1 MERIWRRGVTVP
13 ALAALAV
20 GLAACGS
27 SNDSGS
33 SESQPG
39 STKAVMSS
47 VPEPITSPPTK
58 IPISAPMKAP
68 APKGKTFFWL
78 QCEVP
83 ICAKITTGVKAATT
97 AMGWNLKTM
106 TFKATA
112 PGAGIESAL
121 QEKPDVIGVVGIPSA
136 AVKPQLAAAAKA
148 GIPVL
153 ACGGPEQPSPT
164 TYSAICG
171 NTTEPD
177 GEQMARWA
185 IRESGGAAHMV
196 TVTIGDYPSLATT
209 VNGISKTAK
218 KYCPECSTDVL
229 NVTIDDLGQGQVASK
244 LVAYLQTHPDVNYV
258 LYTFADLQAGLPEA
272 LKAAGF
278 ADKVTAVGNGAA
290 EAQFRALAG
299 GAKEAWLAYPAV
311 LEGWLLLDAAAR
323 LVSDG
328 KLPDGYQKQLDHLPT
343 YVVDTAAAANA
354 LAPLYDWHGP
364 ANYEEQFKK
373 LWKVG

>member
-1 MERIWRRGVTVP
+1 MEWKWRRGVAVP

-27 SNDSGS
+27 SNDSNQP
-33 SESQPG
+33 ESISG
-39 STKAVMSS
+39 STKAVLSS
-47 VPEPITSPPTK
+47 VPKPITRPPTT

-83 ICAKITTGVKAATT
+83 ICAKITKGVKAATA

-106 TFKATA
+106 IFKAAA

-136 AVKPQLAAAAKA
+136 AVRPQLAAAAKA

-164 TYSAICG
+164 TYRGICG

-185 IRESGGAAHMV
+185 IRDSGGEAHMV

-209 VNGISKTAK
+209 VNGINKTAK
-218 KYCPECSTDVL
+218 KYCPQCSTDVL

-244 LVAYLQTHPDVNYV
+244 LVAYLQSHPKVNYV
-258 LYTFADLQAGLPEA
+258 LFTFADLQVGVPAA
-272 LKAAGF
+272 LTSAGF
-278 ADKVTAVGNGAA
+278 AKKVTAVGNGAA
-290 EAQFRALAG
+290 EAQFQALAN
-299 GAKEAWLAYPAV
+299 GAHEAWLAYPAV
-311 LEGWLLLDAAAR
+311 LEGWMLLDAAAR

-343 YVVDTAAAANA
+343 YVVDTAAAAKA
-354 LAPLYDWHGP
+354 LAPSYDWDGP
-364 ANYEEQFKK
+364 TNYQEQFKR